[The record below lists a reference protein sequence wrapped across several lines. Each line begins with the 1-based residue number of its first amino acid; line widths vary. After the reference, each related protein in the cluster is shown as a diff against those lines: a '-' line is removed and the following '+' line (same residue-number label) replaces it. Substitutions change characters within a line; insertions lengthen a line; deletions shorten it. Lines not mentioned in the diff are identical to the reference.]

1 MQHDDNRAMAEARS
15 PYRPPRRLPRRAG
28 GYWPVAVAEVVAA
41 ILIALILPGIET
53 DHHWHDGLSYDAS
66 TAQAT
71 LAAIAGG
78 MITLTGFVL
87 TAVTLMIQTVQ
98 GQSSRLL
105 QSLKR
110 LDRSP
115 LLFGTFTATFTY
127 SLLVLGG
134 IDGSQVPEFS
144 VTLALIM
151 VLVCA
156 AQFLRLLVTFRKLL
170 SVGGLATAIGNDVR
184 VLIDVL
190 YPGPFVPRPGGAV
203 PAPAPVPGSGSG
215 SGSGSGESRNAGWTV
230 CHAGEPGVFQSFRE
244 LAAVR
249 LATRAGAQIAFIPA
263 VGDFVATGA
272 TLAEGTGASPGPAA
286 LRKLVRIGSARTL
299 EQDPAYGIRVLVDIA
314 IRALSPAVN
323 DPTSAVQVLDQ
334 IDDILHRL
342 AGRSLGDGLLH
353 DAAGRVVV
361 RYPAPTWESFL
372 ALAIDEILLYG
383 ATSLQVT
390 RRLRALLDDLLT
402 GTPRARWPA
411 VHVKLGALHRATR
424 RSVPDETDAAEAAK
438 PDRQGIGS
446 SR

>member
-1 MQHDDNRAMAEARS
+1 MQHDDKRATADARS
-15 PYRPPRRLPRRAG
+15 PHRPPRPLPRRTSAS
-28 GYWPVAVAEVVAA
+28 WPVAVAEVVLA
-41 ILIALILPGIET
+41 ILVALILPGAET

-105 QSLKR
+105 QSLNR

-127 SLLVLGG
+127 SLIVLGG
-134 IDGSQVPEFS
+134 INGNQVPEIS

-170 SVGGLATAIGNDVR
+170 SVGGLTTVIGNDVR

-190 YPGPFVPRPGGAV
+190 YPSAFVPASVPDGGLRP
-203 PAPAPVPGSGSG
+203 P
-215 SGSGSGESRNAGWTV
+215 EWTV
-230 CHAGEPGVFQSFRE
+230 CHAGAPGVFQSFDE

-249 LATRAGAQIAFIPA
+249 LATKTGPDTSITFIPA

-272 TLAEGTGASPGPAA
+272 TLAEGTGASPSPAA
-286 LRKLVRIGSARTL
+286 LRKLVRIGPARTL
-299 EQDPAYGIRVLVDIA
+299 EQDPAYGIRVVVDIA
-314 IRALSPAVN
+314 IKALSPAVN
-323 DPTSAVQVLDQ
+323 DPTSAVQALDQ

-353 DAAGRVVV
+353 DPAGRVVV

-372 ALAIDEILLYG
+372 DLAIDEILLYG

-402 GTPRARWPA
+402 GTPQARWPA
-411 VHVKLGALHRATR
+411 VHGKLDALHRATT
-424 RSVPDETDAAEAAK
+424 RSFPDDADAEAAAK

-446 SR
+446 AR

>member
-1 MQHDDNRAMAEARS
+1 MDIRVAADARS
-15 PYRPPRRLPRRAG
+15 PYRPPGRRLARRAG
-28 GYWPVAVAEVVAA
+28 GYWPVAVAEVVVA
-41 ILIALILPGIET
+41 IVIALTLPGLET
-53 DHHWHDGLSYDAS
+53 EHHWHDGLTYDAS
-66 TAQAT
+66 TAQTT

-87 TAVTLMIQTVQ
+87 TAVTLMVQTVQ
-98 GQSSRLL
+98 SQSSRLL
-105 QSLKR
+105 QSLRR

-127 SLLVLGG
+127 SLIVLGG
-134 IDGSQVPEFS
+134 IGKDAVPEFS

-151 VLVCA
+151 VLICT
-156 AQFLRLLVTFRKLL
+156 AQFLRLLVTFRGML

-184 VLIDVL
+184 VLIDAL
-190 YPGPFVPRPGGAV
+190 YPAPFVPTAAV
-203 PAPAPVPGSGSG
+203 PTASAPAVPTASATTSVPAAR
-215 SGSGSGESRNAGWTV
+215 EPATWRV

-244 LAAVR
+244 PAAVR
-249 LATRAGAQIAFIPA
+249 LATRTGASIAFIPA
-263 VGDFVATGA
+263 VGDFVANGT
-272 TLAEGTGASPGPAA
+272 TLAEGTGASPSPAA
-286 LRKLVRIGSARTL
+286 LRQLVRIGPARTL
-299 EQDPAYGIRVLVDIA
+299 EQDPAYGIRMLADIA

-334 IDDILHRL
+334 VDDILRRL

-383 ATSLQVT
+383 ATSIQVT
-390 RRLRALLDDLLT
+390 RRLRALLDDLLAS
-402 GTPRARWPA
+402 TPPARWPA
-411 VHVKLGALHRATR
+411 IRAKLDALDRTTK
-424 RSVPDETDAAEAAK
+424 RSFPGDAQAAK

-446 SR
+446 AR